1 VKREFFMDE
10 NINQNNLLNPP
21 KGALGNF
28 FLIGM
33 MGSGKSYWAKQ
44 IAAASQRQWM
54 DLDTIIEA
62 TAGKTI
68 SDIFATEGEAA
79 FRLLEQKALQQTASH
94 NNLIVA
100 TGGGTPC
107 FFDNIDWMNTHGI
120 TVFINESIEV
130 LVHRLQKE
138 KAHRPLV
145 SDTSDEKLYASLTER
160 LAIREQFYK
169 KAQHI
174 VVGSKAT
181 VEDFVRHLHL

>member
-1 VKREFFMDE
+1 MIYE
-10 NINQNNLLNPP
+10 NMNQNNLLNTHQL
-21 KGALGNF
+21 ASSNL

-33 MGSGKSYWAKQ
+33 MGSGKSYWAKE
-44 IAAASQRQWM
+44 IAAVTQRQWM

-79 FRLLEQKALQQTASH
+79 FRLLEQKALQQTANH

-107 FFDNIDWMNTHGI
+107 FFDNIDWMNAYGI
-120 TVFINESIEV
+120 TVFINEPIEV

-160 LAIREQFYK
+160 LASREQFYK

-181 VEDFVRHLHL
+181 VEDFVRLLHL